1 MIQEDRVLPG
11 EFIGAV
17 LFTIVLP
24 LVTIIAVIVTYVRHV
39 G

>member
-1 MIQEDRVLPG
+1 MTHEELVLPG

-24 LVTIIAVIVTYVRHV
+24 LIAVIGVVLSYFQHV